1 MPPSSTQGV
10 YLFENRSYPS
20 GDHLALR
27 RIRDI
32 AMVLHNVDQS
42 MAILPCTGFHP
53 IPGSSVCELVF
64 SIPDGMHRPRTLRD
78 ILIAPE
84 NSQGIRHSLST
95 RISLAIRIATAV
107 LYIHTAK
114 LVHKN
119 IRPENIVIF
128 ERVDAGPR
136 EVFPFHLGTA
146 YLMGFD
152 FARKE
157 DEASSRTGDDEWNK
171 NLYRHPERYG
181 IHPEANFNMLHDIY
195 NLGVVLLEIALWRS
209 FVVSKRD
216 DEHHMIQYLPNPQ
229 ACKFTDKTTGKLKSP
244 KNIQEM
250 LIRRAEEYIPLV
262 LGDKYKDVVVMCLT
276 GLEGGFGDVEM
287 LKDHDGVVV
296 GLVFM
301 RKVLGLLEEISL

>member
-32 AMVLHNVDQS
+32 AMVLH
-42 MAILPCTGFHP
+42 I
-53 IPGSSVCELVF
+53 
-64 SIPDGMHRPRTLRD
+64 
-78 ILIAPE
+78 
-84 NSQGIRHSLST
+84 
-95 RISLAIRIATAV
+95 
-107 LYIHTAK
+107 
-114 LVHKN
+114 
-119 IRPENIVIF
+119 
-128 ERVDAGPR
+128 

-209 FVVSKRD
+209 FV
-216 DEHHMIQYLPNPQ
+216 

-244 KNIQEM
+244 RIFK
-250 LIRRAEEYIPLV
+250 
-262 LGDKYKDVVVMCLT
+262 KC
-276 GLEGGFGDVEM
+276 
-287 LKDHDGVVV
+287 
-296 GLVFM
+296 
-301 RKVLGLLEEISL
+301 